1 VTDLPA
7 SSNGS
12 PPAAESAPPAHA
24 ASPAKLSRGRSIGIW
39 SLIMLASVIALITI
53 LTVWV
58 NRQLLANNQ
67 FRKSTTHL
75 IQDQQIRGALS
86 VYLVNQLY
94 DNVDVAAQLEKK
106 LPTQVKPLAGPVAA
120 GLRQPAVNSVDFL
133 LSQSRVQQAFVNST
147 GIAHQKLINVL
158 ENKTG
163 YGISTGNGVVTVDLS
178 ALVKE
183 LGTDLG
189 LPASALNKI
198 PAGTGVITV
207 MKSDQLNAAQ
217 QGVQAIK
224 AMSAWLIV
232 LVLVLYGLAFYLAR
246 GHRRPTLR
254 NIGWAF
260 VLVGLVVLVVHRVT
274 GNYAVNALTQP
285 TYRTAANHIWLIE
298 SSILADT
305 GKAVVFYGLVMVL
318 GAILAGPHHFAIA
331 FRRWLAPT
339 LAVRPGMSWAFL
351 AGVYLL
357 LVLWGPTHALRT
369 LWGVL
374 LLGAL
379 IAVGF
384 EALRRQT
391 LAENPDAAER
401 GDERAASMKA
411 LGARA
416 EHALGSRAAAHRP
429 HHTPTARPP
438 SLAEEIGHLRELHES
453 GALADEEYEQAK
465 QLALGN

>member
-1 VTDLPA
+1 MTVTPA
-7 SSNGS
+7 SPNGS

-24 ASPAKLSRGRSIGIW
+24 VSPGKLSRGRWFGIW
-39 SLIMLASVIALITI
+39 SLIVLASVIGLITV

-58 NRQLLANNQ
+58 NRQMLDNNQ

-94 DNVDVAAQLEKK
+94 DNVDVSAELQKQL
-106 LPTQVKPLAGPVAA
+106 PSNVKPLAGPVAA
-120 GLRQPAVNSVDFL
+120 GLRQPAVQAVDFL
-133 LSQSRVQQAFVNST
+133 LSQQRVQQAFVDAT

-163 YGISTGNGVVTVDLS
+163 YGIDTGNGVVTLDLS

-183 LGTDLG
+183 LGTELG
-189 LPASALNKI
+189 LPASALDKI

-217 QGVQAIK
+217 QGVQAIR
-224 AMSAWLIV
+224 ALSAWMIV
-232 LVLVLYGLAFYLAR
+232 LVLVLYGLALYLAH
-246 GHRRPTLR
+246 GHRRATLR

-260 VLVGLVVLVVHRVT
+260 VFVGLVVLVVHRVT

-285 TYRTAANHIWLIE
+285 TYRPAANHVWLIE

-305 GKAVVFYGLVMVL
+305 GKAVLFYGLVMVL
-318 GAILAGPHHFAIA
+318 GAIVAGPHRFAVS
-331 FRRWLAPT
+331 FRRWLVPT
-339 LAVRPGMSWAFL
+339 LAARPGMSWAVL
-351 AGVYLL
+351 GGAYLL

-379 IAVGF
+379 IAAGF

-401 GDERAASMKA
+401 GGERKEKVHA
-411 LGARA
+411 LGA
-416 EHALGSRAAAHRP
+416 RAAAHRP
-429 HHTPTARPP
+429 HHTSSTSTAD
-438 SLAEEIGHLRELHES
+438 EITRLHDLHES
-453 GALADEEYEQAK
+453 GALTDDEYAQAK
-465 QLALGN
+465 HLALNA